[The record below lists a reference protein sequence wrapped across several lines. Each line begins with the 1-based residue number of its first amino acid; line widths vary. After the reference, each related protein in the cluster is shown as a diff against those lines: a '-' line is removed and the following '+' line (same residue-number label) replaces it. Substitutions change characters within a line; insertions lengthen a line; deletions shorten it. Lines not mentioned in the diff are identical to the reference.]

1 MNKEIKNL
9 LQNKIVLYILL
20 IIAITNLFGYLLSE
34 NYAAIFIFLVIGYLT
49 TYFTENMI
57 IVFGLSVIVTNF
69 IIAVNSQRIKENFV
83 HSTDKKDGKK
93 KNKLIQ
99 ENGISTSE
107 KPTTKT
113 STSGVGIVTSNV
125 TTKDAIDDTLS
136 ENPTKKASNESEQI
150 KGVCTGPSCKKSKQ
164 KMNTANVED
173 TLDLVQNLIG
183 KDGLKDIDPVK
194 LESQRK
200 NLEETINQIGPMVD
214 KVEGMMNKLGG
225 TKMLNMIGGLAEMI
239 KK

>member
-69 IIAVNSQRIKENFV
+69 IIAVNSQRIKENFEKNKN
-83 HSTDKKDGKK
+83 KKDEKK
-93 KNKLIQ
+93 KKLIK
-99 ENGISTSE
+99 ETGIATSE

-113 STSGVGIVTSNV
+113 SINGNGNVTSNV

-136 ENPTKKASNESEQI
+136 ENPSKKVDNDSEKIQ
-150 KGVCTGPSCKKSKQ
+150 GVCSGPSCKNSKQ
-164 KMNTANVED
+164 KMNSANIED

-194 LESQRK
+194 LEAQRK
-200 NLEETINQIGPMVD
+200 NLEQTINQIGPMVD